1 MNWENLTATE
11 FNQAAS
17 ETNTCI
23 VPLGVMEKHAE
34 HLPLGTD
41 CFIAHTIST
50 MAAEREAAVVYPSF
64 FFGQIYEARC
74 FPGTVNISPRLLL
87 ELLFEV
93 LDDIARNGFNKIILY
108 NGHGGNHHLLR
119 YLAQSLLY
127 EQKPYDLY
135 MPLRRLTDAGMAEWE
150 QMKETDY
157 DGHAGEYETALM
169 LGLRPDLVQMNK
181 ANDISGKPLG
191 RFEPMA
197 DTYNGIWWYADYPE
211 HYAGDGSAAT
221 IEKGQRLVELSVD
234 YLAEYIG
241 RVKADTIVP
250 TLKQEFFERANNIG
264 D

>member
-11 FNQAAS
+11 FKQAAA

-41 CFIAHTIST
+41 YFIAHTIAT
-50 MAAEREAAVVYPSF
+50 MAAEREPTIVYPSV
-64 FFGQIYEARC
+64 FFGQIFEARC
-74 FPGTVNISPRLLL
+74 FPGTVNISPKLLL
-87 ELLFEV
+87 DLLFEI
-93 LDDIARNGFNKIILY
+93 LDDIARNGLTKIIIV

-119 YLAQSLLY
+119 FIAQSLLY

-135 MPLRRLTDAGMAEWE
+135 IPLKHLSDEGEAEWN

-157 DGHAGEYETALM
+157 DGHAGELETALM
-169 LGLRPDLVQMNK
+169 LGIRPDLVQMDK
-181 ANDISGKPLG
+181 ANHISGKPLG
-191 RFEPMA
+191 RFAPMS

-211 HYAGDGSAAT
+211 HYAGDGSTASV
-221 IEKGQRLVELSVD
+221 EKGKRLLELSVD
-234 YLAEYIG
+234 YLAQYIA

-250 TLKQEFFERANNIG
+250 TLKQEFFDRANNVG
-264 D
+264 R